1 MAKMLIAYYTQTGHT
16 AHMAEAIADGAREI
30 AGVTVTVKPLAEI
43 GCKDLAGYDAVLLG
57 SPTYYGSM
65 AWELKKLIDDSVT
78 FHGQLVGKVGGAFTS
93 SANVGG
99 GNETTVMDI
108 LKAMLVHGM
117 VIAGVHKGD
126 HYGPVAIGDVDDRAR
141 KQCTRYGRTLAEL
154 AVKLRS

>member
-1 MAKMLIAYYTQTGHT
+1 MADMLICYYTRTGHT
-16 AHMAEAIADGAREI
+16 AHMADAIADGAREI
-30 AGVTVTVKPLAEI
+30 EGLTVTVKPIDEI
-43 GCKDLAGYDAVLLG
+43 GCKDLVAYDAVVLG

-93 SANVGG
+93 SANVAG
-99 GNETTVMDI
+99 GNETTIMDI

-117 VIAGVHKGD
+117 VVTGVHKGD

-141 KQCTRYGRTLAEL
+141 KQCVRYGRTVAEL
-154 AVKLRS
+154 TARLRP